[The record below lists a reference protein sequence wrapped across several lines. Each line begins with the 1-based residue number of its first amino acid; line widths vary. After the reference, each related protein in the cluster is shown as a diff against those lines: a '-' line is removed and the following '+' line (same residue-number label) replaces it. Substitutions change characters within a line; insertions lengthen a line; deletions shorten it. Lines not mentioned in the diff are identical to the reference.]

1 MARGTGRNVGSTR
14 MFSVARRA
22 GVRPRRKS
30 CEMTRST
37 VPPHPARTI
46 SSVDPALQGQP
57 ESHPG
62 TPPDSPTVRPLPG
75 QVAVR
80 RAPSSA
86 TVLLVASFGAFLAFL
101 DSTIVNVAFP
111 DIQADFRDASLS
123 NLSWVLNAYN
133 IVLASLMVVAGRLA
147 DLVGRRRMFTT
158 GVVVFTVSSVLCA
171 FAPTVGALVGFRVL
185 QGVGAAMLIPASL
198 ALVVEGFEP
207 ARRAHGVSLW
217 GAAAAIASGLG
228 PPIGGALV
236 AASSWRL
243 AFLVNLPLG
252 VMAYVVAKR
261 GLVESRSPGAKRLPD
276 LRGALLLGA
285 ALGLLTTAVIKGEDW
300 GWTDARTVGAFAASA
315 GSLVGFVLSSR
326 VHRAPLLDPALLRVR
341 SFVVGNVL
349 TVIASVGF
357 YAYLLTHV
365 LYLNKV
371 WDYSLL
377 RAGLAV
383 APAAFVAA
391 AVASALGKVA
401 DKRGHRVIVLV
412 GSLIWAG
419 SLAWYLTQVG
429 PRPDFL
435 GEWLPGQL
443 LQGVGVGATLPILAG
458 ASLARL
464 PKGDGYATASA
475 VNSSARQLGAVLGVA
490 VLVVLIGTPTAL
502 TLRDHLQRG
511 WLFAAICFGVVAVG
525 SLVIGRTVRDVSDDV
540 PVVRATRSGSDDEG
554 PEPSLLMPPP
564 EPLPDSLAD
573 LPLFRGLTADELAE
587 LADAAEHVEIE
598 AGTYLFHQGDPGD
611 CLYVL
616 RAGRLEVVQGD
627 VVLTELTRGAVLGEL
642 ALLTGEARSASVRAV
657 RDSRLTRLSAAH
669 FADLADLRV
678 MSDLAR
684 NLASRL
690 QEIQP
695 PAEPRTRSGDVVVSV
710 VGTGPGAPVRE
721 ITTALVQQLATKVSV
736 VNPGRVDAAG
746 LESAEA
752 AADKVVL
759 AADTSD
765 PEWSAFCLRVAD
777 RVVLVSAPGL
787 PGELPDQAHGA
798 DVVLTGRRATTEER
812 RAWEQE
818 VVPRS
823 MHEVVDVSDAGQV
836 RPLAA
841 RLTGRSLGIVLGG
854 GGARGFAHIGVIEV
868 LEEAGIPV
876 DRVAGTSIGSVI
888 AAFVASGMDA
898 AAVDA
903 CAYEYFV
910 RRNPLGDYTLPTK
923 SLIRGRRT
931 ERLLEM
937 AYGDLCI
944 EDLPR
949 EFRCVSV
956 DLLNR
961 VKVVHRSG
969 EVAHAVGASLRI
981 PGLYPPVSRNGTLH
995 VDGGVLD
1002 NLPVST
1008 LDRSEGPLIAIN
1020 IGFGGGGGGGAAGG
1034 TRTRVRVPGLGD
1046 TLMRTMMM
1054 ASGTA
1059 ADQAMASADLVIRPS
1074 GRGVGLLE
1082 WHQIDRMRES
1092 GREAAM
1098 AALPEIEALFSR

>member
-1 MARGTGRNVGSTR
+1 
-14 MFSVARRA
+14 
-22 GVRPRRKS
+22 
-30 CEMTRST
+30 MTRST
-37 VPPHPARTI
+37 VPSTPPTRSSTEVAAPPAAPAR
-46 SSVDPALQGQP
+46 QP
-57 ESHPG
+57 IPG
-62 TPPDSPTVRPLPG
+62 H
-75 QVAVR
+75 VAVR
-80 RAPSSA
+80 RAPSSG

-111 DIQADFRDASLS
+111 DILADFPDASLS
-123 NLSWVLNAYN
+123 SLSWVLNAYN

-147 DLVGRRRMFTT
+147 DLVGRRRMFTM
-158 GVVVFTVSSVLCA
+158 GIVIFTVSSVLCA
-171 FAPTVGALVGFRVL
+171 VAPTVGALIGYRVL

-198 ALVVEGFEP
+198 ALVVEGFDP

-252 VMAYVVAKR
+252 IVGYVLAKR
-261 GLVESRSPGAKRLPD
+261 GLVESRSPGAKRMPD

-285 ALGLLTTAVIKGEDW
+285 TLGLLTTGVVKGEDW
-300 GWTDARTVGAFAASA
+300 GWADARVVGSFAASA
-315 GSLVGFVLSSR
+315 VCLLGFALSSR
-326 VHRAPLLDPALLRVR
+326 AHRAPLLDPALLRVR

-391 AVASALGKVA
+391 AAASVLGKVA
-401 DKRGHRVIVLV
+401 DRRGHRLIVLF
-412 GSLIWAG
+412 GSLVWAG
-419 SLAWYLTQVG
+419 SLAWYLTRVG
-429 PRPDFL
+429 PTPDFL

-443 LQGVGVGATLPILAG
+443 LQGLGVGATLPILAG

-490 VLVVLIGTPTAL
+490 LLVVLIGTPTAV

-511 WLFAAICFGVVAVG
+511 WVFAAACFAVVAVL
-525 SLVIGRTVRDVSDDV
+525 SLLVGRTVHDSSDDV
-540 PVVRATRSGSDDEG
+540 PVVRATHVGNGDE
-554 PEPSLLMPPP
+554 EPGQSLLMPAP

-573 LPLFRGLTADELAE
+573 LPLFRGLTAEELAA
-587 LADAAEHVEIE
+587 LSAAAEHVEIH
-598 AGTYLFHQGDPGD
+598 AGTYLFEQGDPGD
-611 CLYVL
+611 ALYVL
-616 RAGRLEVVQGD
+616 RSGRLQVEQGG

-669 FADLADLRV
+669 FAALADLRV
-678 MSDLAR
+678 MTDLAR
-684 NLASRL
+684 NLAGRL
-690 QEIQP
+690 QEMEP
-695 PAEPRTRSGDVVVSV
+695 PAEPRIRSGDVVVSV
-710 VGTGPGAPVRE
+710 VGHGPGPGAAEV
-721 ITTALVQQLATKVSV
+721 TAALVEQMARTVTV

-752 AADKVVL
+752 AAEKVVL
-759 AADTSD
+759 RADASD
-765 PEWSAFCLRVAD
+765 PGWRDFCLRVAD
-777 RVVLVSAPGL
+777 RVVLVSGPELAPDL
-787 PGELPDQAHGA
+787 PERARGCDL
-798 DVVLTGRRATTEER
+798 VLTGRPATAEER
-812 RAWEQE
+812 RAWEAALA
-818 VVPRS
+818 PRS
-823 MHEVVDVSDAGQV
+823 VHEIPDVSHPAAI

-841 RLTGRSLGIVLGG
+841 RLTGRALGIVFGG
-854 GGARGFAHIGVIEV
+854 GGARGFAHIGVVEV
-868 LEEAGIPV
+868 LEEAGIHI

-888 AAFVASGMDA
+888 GAFVASGMDA

-944 EDLPR
+944 EELPK

-956 DLLNR
+956 DLVNR
-961 VKVVHRSG
+961 RRVVHRNG
-969 EVAHAVGASLRI
+969 VLAHAVGASLRI
-981 PGLYPPVSRNGTLH
+981 PGLYPPVVRDGTLH

-1002 NLPVST
+1002 NLPVT
-1008 LDRSEGPLIAIN
+1008 ALDHKEGPLIAVN
-1020 IGFGGGGGGGAAGG
+1020 IGFGGGGGSGGS
-1034 TRTRVRVPGLGD
+1034 RPRVRVPGLGD

-1059 ADQAMASADLVIRPS
+1059 AEEAMAAADLVIRPS
-1074 GRGVGLLE
+1074 ARGVGLLE
-1082 WHQIDRMRES
+1082 WHQIDRMREA
-1092 GREAAM
+1092 GRDAAM
-1098 AALPEIEALFSR
+1098 AALPEIEALVSR